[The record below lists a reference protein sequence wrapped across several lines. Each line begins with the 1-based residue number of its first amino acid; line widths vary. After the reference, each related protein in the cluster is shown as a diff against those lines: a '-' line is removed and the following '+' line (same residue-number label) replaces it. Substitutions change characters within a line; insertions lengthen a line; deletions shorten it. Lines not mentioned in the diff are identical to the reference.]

1 MAQRTFEIQ
10 SRNIFC
16 GPEKRSFGELFESSF
31 QIDFADDA
39 ATTKTF
45 TIKIESDKLRFVESG
60 EYFTNQ
66 TYQGPL
72 SSTNRVKVRHNF
84 QMVPRVDFIGSFFKY
99 TITKSIPTTGIF
111 SVYGCSMSVIP
122 LNTDQEFMISLDTIT
137 VGY

>member
-10 SRNIFC
+10 SRNMFC
-16 GPEKRSFGELFESSF
+16 GTEKRKFGELFESTF

-45 TIKIESDKLRFVESG
+45 TIEIKSDTLRFVESA

-72 SSTNRVKVRHNF
+72 SAANRIKVRHNF
-84 QMVPRVDFIGSFFKY
+84 QMVPRVDFYGTYFKY
-99 TITKSIPTTGIF
+99 RITKAIPTSGIF
-111 SVYGCSMSVIP
+111 NVYGVSMSVIP
-122 LNTDQEFMISLDTIT
+122 LNTDQEFMMSLDTIT